1 VKTQELRMSLD
12 ILARYQTRI
21 LESELEEK
29 QLLVKTRK
37 MEMLLI
43 QASLR
48 VQLLTEKKL
57 KKDLG
62 EDEGEDEG
70 KEQKVQVV
78 RSRGVTDDDDEEEFV
93 EANEEF

>member
-48 VQLLTEKKL
+48 VQLLTEKML
-57 KKDLG
+57 KKDL
-62 EDEGEDEG
+62 GEDEG

>member
-1 VKTQELRMSLD
+1 MSLD

-62 EDEGEDEG
+62 EDEG

>member
-62 EDEGEDEG
+62 EDEG